1 VLECTSRARAFR
13 SRFFLIATYLFGGY
27 SLLNFFDGQCYVAT
41 LPLLGSDRASGEYWT
56 QLGNLLLD
64 RGSFDQVVLAPAAIR
79 ARPLS
84 RGQETLIGE
93 PMSRDVI
100 PTKHRHAPTHPFSSS
115 SPAIL
120 LRDYAKR
127 KLGLKAHESLSIAIT
142 AWPAHSNPE
151 RCWGQDCLCSGIVLD
166 VIAANCLI
174 SQPRK
179 GGRVV

>member
-1 VLECTSRARAFR
+1 M
-13 SRFFLIATYLFGGY
+13 G
-27 SLLNFFDGQCYVAT
+27 
-41 LPLLGSDRASGEYWT
+41 
-56 QLGNLLLD
+56 
-64 RGSFDQVVLAPAAIR
+64 RGWSCQVVVGPAAIR

-84 RGQETLIGE
+84 RGQEALMGG
-93 PMSRDVI
+93 PMCRDVT
-100 PTKHRHAPTHPFSSS
+100 PPKHRHAPSHPFSSS